1 MSVVDPARTADVE
14 AFLYLEAELLDDRR
28 FDEWLALYAADA
40 TYWIPQGPDADPR
53 YDVQLMLDDRRRLR
67 ERVLRL
73 SGGHAYSQDPPSR
86 TVHLISNVRVVA
98 EEADAITVASVQLVT
113 EVRRNR
119 QAQYAGRV
127 LHELVRGERS
137 DGSGDGGE
145 NGAGDPAGSG
155 WLIRRKEIRL
165 VNSDVPL
172 GNVTFLI

>member
-1 MSVVDPARTADVE
+1 MSVADPARTAEAE
-14 AFLYLEAELLDDRR
+14 AFLYLEAELLDERR
-28 FDEWLALYAADA
+28 FDAWLGLYAEEA
-40 TYWIPQGPDADPR
+40 TYWIPQGADADPR
-53 YDVQLMLDDRRRLR
+53 FEVQLMLDDRRRLR

-86 TVHLISNVRVVA
+86 TVHLISNVRVVD
-98 EEADAITVASVQLVT
+98 EQPELLTVASVQLIT

-119 QAQYAGRV
+119 QMQYAGRV
-127 LHELVRGERS
+127 LHELVAAEQGE
-137 DGSGDGGE
+137 G
-145 NGAGDPAGSG
+145 G